1 MRPRPFRRLLI
12 AALLAAGSG
21 DGEVRSEETVPFAP
35 RLSGPEV
42 AKLDW
47 NTRGLVARDLDG
59 DGRVDLALIN
69 NDRAA
74 VELLYQRDP
83 ADPAPRKPASAGSGN
98 RWEPVLE
105 DARFRRDTLIVGQN
119 LFDLVV
125 ADFDGDGRTDLAA
138 TGEPVPLTLRLSR
151 ADGTWEEKTFP
162 AAPAPLR
169 FLGCIA
175 AADLDGDERADLV
188 ILGQKEIAVFLQ
200 KPGQGLVLD
209 EKIPLADDSA
219 YGLLL
224 HDVDGDRRP
233 DLLHLVSGQREA
245 LRVRRQVASG
255 KFGPE
260 LAFGLKTPR
269 SPLIP
274 LEGLVASAAEKAP
287 RAAAGKPGARSA
299 NASKGGSSTELRGPL
314 FASALGG
321 SGQVEFARLVS
332 APGDDPWRGLAP
344 RSFAPLA
351 GARSTALY
359 TTGDFDGDGASDL
372 AVAYGE
378 TAQLFVYLRQPDGGF
393 TVPRRVSSLTDAR
406 ALASLAWSE
415 GQAAEL
421 LVLSG
426 KENALAAISLKPDGA
441 ASPARSLPIPGRLIT
456 FAAGE
461 LSPDKGGSAPG
472 PRPGLAVVTEEDG
485 KRQLTLWTRDAAGAL
500 LRGASVVLAGLRTDP
515 RAVQLHDI
523 DQDGR
528 ADALVSVPSVGVRVY
543 LQKADG
549 SLSDASDNALY
560 RPGLLAR
567 SEAASAPL
575 AAGDVDGDGRPELLV
590 SAENFIRALRLA
602 EDGELVTVAQFDARD
617 SGAEITTGFVLP
629 PAEAAAGEP
638 VRVVLHDRKTN
649 QLHLLARAPGAA
661 EAETLDL
668 RSVARLEVTGAM
680 RLTGPRGR
688 RELVLL
694 GKDRFW
700 WMPEG
705 AADFTLKGEGTYAS
719 DLPNVR
725 HAYVT
730 GGDFDGDGRTDLV
743 AADVGTNTI
752 EILSRDEDGEWAG
765 RLHFKVFETDP
776 HYEGNRGGG
785 QEPREALVADVT
797 GDGKSD
803 LVLLVHDRVLVYP
816 QE

>member
-1 MRPRPFRRLLI
+1 MPRSARRLLLLS
-12 AALLAAGSG
+12 LLAAGPALS
-21 DGEVRSEETVPFAP
+21 RAEELPSPAP
-35 RLSGPEV
+35 QFSGPEV
-42 AKLDW
+42 AKIDW
-47 NTRGLVARDLDG
+47 NTRGLVAHDLDG
-59 DGRVDLALIN
+59 DGRADLALIN

-74 VELLYQRDP
+74 IELLYQQDP
-83 ADPAPRKPASAGSGN
+83 AAPAPKKRASASSSS

-125 ADFDGDGRTDLAA
+125 ADFDGDGRADLAA
-138 TGEPVPLTLRLSR
+138 TGEPLPLTVRFSR
-151 ADGTWEEKTFP
+151 ADGTWEEKSHAT
-162 AAPAPLR
+162 APSPVK
-169 FLGCIA
+169 FLGCLA
-175 AADLDGDERADLV
+175 TADLDGDGRSDLV
-188 ILGQKEIAVFLQ
+188 MLGQREIAVFLQ
-200 KPGQGLVLD
+200 KPGLGLVLD
-209 EKIPLADDSA
+209 EKIPLADDNA

-224 HDVDGDRRP
+224 HDLDGDRRP

-245 LRVRRQVASG
+245 LRVRYQVAPG
-255 KFGPE
+255 RFGPE

-274 LEGLVASAAEKAP
+274 VLGGTESAGGEKA
-287 RAAAGKPGARSA
+287 RRSATGKPGAKPAAKAGAAKPLS
-299 NASKGGSSTELRGPL
+299 GPL

-321 SGQVEFARLVS
+321 SGQVDFTRLIP

-351 GARSTALY
+351 GARSSALY
-359 TTGDFDGDGASDL
+359 ASGDLDGDGASDL
-372 AVAYGE
+372 VVAFGE
-378 TAQLFVYLRQPDGGF
+378 TAQLFVYLRQPNGGF

-406 ALASLAWSE
+406 ALAALSWVA
-415 GQAAEL
+415 GQPAEM

-426 KENALAAISLKPDGA
+426 KENALAAITLKADGA
-441 ASPARSLPIPGRLIT
+441 ATPARSLPIPGRLVT

-461 LSPDKGGSAPG
+461 LSSEKSPG
-472 PRPGLAVVTEEDG
+472 TPAARPGLAVVTEEEG
-485 KRQLTLWTRDAAGAL
+485 KRQLTLWTRDPAGAL
-500 LRGASVVLAGLRTDP
+500 LRGASVVLAGLRSDP
-515 RAVQLHDI
+515 RAIFLHDI

-528 ADALVSVPSVGVRVY
+528 TDVLVAVPSAGVRAY

-549 SLSDASDNALY
+549 SLADAADNPLY

-567 SEAASAPL
+567 AEAAGAPF
-575 AAGDVDGDGRPELLV
+575 AADDVDGDGRAELLV

-602 EDGELVTVAQFDARD
+602 ADGELVTVAQFDAREP
-617 SGAEITTGFVLP
+617 GAEISTGFVLP
-629 PAEAAAGEP
+629 PAAGTKDEP
-638 VRVVLHDRKTN
+638 LRVILHDRKTS
-649 QLHLLARAPGAA
+649 QLHLLSRAPG
-661 EAETLDL
+661 EAVSETLDL
-668 RSVARLEVTGAM
+668 RSVARLDVTGAL
-680 RLTGPRGR
+680 RLFGPKGR

-705 AADFTLKGEGTYAS
+705 AADFALKGEGTYAS
-719 DLPNVR
+719 DLPDVR

-730 GGDFDGDGRTDLV
+730 GADFDRDGRTDLI
-743 AADVGTNTI
+743 AADIGSNTV
-752 EILSRDEDGEWAG
+752 ELLSRDAEGEWTS

-785 QEPREALVADVT
+785 QEPREALAADVT
-797 GDGKSD
+797 GDGKPD

>member
-1 MRPRPFRRLLI
+1 MPPRAARRLLI
-12 AALLAAGSG
+12 ASLLAAVSG
-21 DGEVRSEETVPFAP
+21 QLRSEDAP
-35 RLSGPEV
+35 PVGPQFSGPEV

-74 VELLYQRDP
+74 VELLYQQDP
-83 ADPAPRKPASAGSGN
+83 AAPAPKKASSGSGN
-98 RWEPVLE
+98 RWEPVLD

-125 ADFDGDGRTDLAA
+125 EDFDGDGRMDLAA

-151 ADGTWEEKTFP
+151 ADGTWEEKTYP
-162 AAPAPLR
+162 SAPAPVK
-169 FLGCIA
+169 FLGCVGS
-175 AADLDGDERADLV
+175 ADLDGDGRADLV

-200 KPGQGLVLD
+200 KPGLGLVLD
-209 EKIPLADDSA
+209 EKIPLADDNA

-224 HDVDGDRRP
+224 HDIDGDKRP

-245 LRVRRQVASG
+245 LRVRYQVAPG

-269 SPLIP
+269 SPLVPI
-274 LEGLVASAAEKAP
+274 EGGGEPVAEKAP
-287 RAAAGKPGARSA
+287 RAAPGKPGAKAAPKSPSA
-299 NASKGGSSTELRGPL
+299 KPGFGPL
-314 FASALGG
+314 FASALGN
-321 SGQVEFARLVS
+321 SGQVEFTRLVA

-344 RSFAPLA
+344 RSFSPLA

-359 TTGDFDGDGASDL
+359 TTGDFDGDGASDI

-378 TAQLFVYLRQPDGGF
+378 TAQIFVYLRQPAGGF

-406 ALASLAWSE
+406 ALATLAWAP
-415 GQAAEL
+415 GQPTEL

-426 KENALAAISLKPDGA
+426 KENALAAITLKADGSA
-441 ASPARSLPIPGRLIT
+441 TPARSLPIPGRLIT

-461 LSPDKGGSAPG
+461 LSPEKGGATG
-472 PRPGLAVVTEEDG
+472 VRPGLAVVTEEDS
-485 KRQLTLWTRDAAGAL
+485 KRQLTLWTRDGEGAL

-515 RAVQLHDI
+515 RAVHLHDL

-528 ADALVSVPSVGVRVY
+528 ADVLVSVPSVGVRVY

-549 SLSDASDNALY
+549 SLADAADNQLY

-567 SEAASAPL
+567 AEAAGAPL
-575 AAGDVDGDGRPELLV
+575 AAGDVDGDARPELLV

-617 SGAEITTGFVLP
+617 ASAEITSGFVLP
-629 PAEAAAGEP
+629 PSDGSKDEP
-638 VRVVLHDRKTN
+638 LRVVLHDRKTN
-649 QLHLLARAPGAA
+649 QLHLLARASGASV
-661 EAETLDL
+661 AETLDL
-668 RSVARLEVTGAM
+668 RSVARLDVTGAM
-680 RLTGPRGR
+680 QLTGPKGR

-705 AADFTLKGEGTYAS
+705 AADFALKGEGTYAS
-719 DLPNVR
+719 DLPDLR

-730 GGDFDGDGRTDLV
+730 GGDYDGDGDTDLV
-743 AADVGTNTI
+743 AADVGSNTI
-752 EILSRDEDGEWAG
+752 ELLSRDADGVWTS
-765 RLHFKVFETDP
+765 RLHFRVFESDP

-785 QEPREALVADVT
+785 QEPREALMADVT
-797 GDGKSD
+797 GDGKPD

-816 QE
+816 QG